1 MKKIIL
7 GILAIGSLSFAQGN
21 YEVSKNNSYQIS
33 MEQIN
38 KLNPEIEKAILK
50 FYTFENMKNMFEKEL
65 GELSRN
71 EKELNLKMFGETY
84 KYFSYKIKKVSYVS
98 ENNIKVFLE
107 VKYPNMDVGAKTFIK
122 ELDEVFK
129 EKTGQNYY
137 DYTHKGVL
145 QEKTITDAYEK
156 LFYDCLLE
164 TLKKIISKAKVSDYE
179 TNEVELQGIKENG
192 EWKIIISD

>member
-21 YEVSKNNSYQIS
+21 YEVYKNDDYQIS

-38 KLNPEIEKAILK
+38 KLNPEIEKAISK

-98 ENNIKVFLE
+98 ENNVKILVE
-107 VKYPNMDVGAKTFIK
+107 IKYPDMDEKNLLK
-122 ELDEVFK
+122 DLDEVFK
-129 EKTGQNYY
+129 AKTGQNYY
-137 DYTHKGVL
+137 DYTHKAVL
-145 QEKTITDAYEK
+145 QEKKITDAYEK
-156 LFYDCLLE
+156 VLYDCE
-164 TLKKIISKAKVSDYE
+164 FEAYKKMLSKLTANDYQME
-179 TNEVELQGIKENG
+179 EIELQGIKENG
-192 EWKIIISD
+192 EWKIGFFN

>member
-7 GILAIGSLSFAQGN
+7 GILAIGSLSFAQEN
-21 YEVSKNNSYQIS
+21 YEVSKNNGYQ

-38 KLNPEIEKAILK
+38 KLNPEIEKAVSK
-50 FYTFENMKNMFEKEL
+50 FYTFENLEILFEKEY
-65 GELSRN
+65 EKMSKN
-71 EKELNLKMFGETY
+71 EREFYSKLLFDLY
-84 KYFSYKIKKVSYVS
+84 KHLSYKIKKVSYVS

-107 VKYPNMDVGAKTFIK
+107 VKYPNMNVGAKTFIK

-164 TLKKIISKAKVSDYE
+164 TLQKIISKAKVSDYE

>member
-1 MKKIIL
+1 M
-7 GILAIGSLSFAQGN
+7 GILAIGSLSFAQEN
-21 YEVSKNNSYQIS
+21 YEVSKNNGYQ

-38 KLNPEIEKAILK
+38 KLNPEIEKAVSK
-50 FYTFENMKNMFEKEL
+50 FYTFENLEILFEKEL

-107 VKYPNMDVGAKTFIK
+107 VKYPNMNVGAKTFIK

>member
-107 VKYPNMDVGAKTFIK
+107 VKYPNMNVGAKTFIK

>member
-7 GILAIGSLSFAQGN
+7 GILAIGSLSFAQEN
-21 YEVSKNNSYQIS
+21 YEVSKNNGYQ

-38 KLNPEIEKAILK
+38 KLNPEIEKAVSK
-50 FYTFENMKNMFEKEL
+50 FYTFENLEILFEKEY
-65 GELSRN
+65 EKMSKN
-71 EKELNLKMFGETY
+71 EREFYSKLLFDLY
-84 KYFSYKIKKVSYVS
+84 KHLRYKIKKVSYVS

-107 VKYPNMDVGAKTFIK
+107 VKYPNMNVGAKTFIK